1 MNFFEL
7 LWAYMLV
14 FLLAAV
20 PFFEAYVVIP
30 LAIITGLSVVPT
42 FIIGLA
48 GNAFTVFLLIIFIH
62 KIKVWRQNRRAS
74 EQKEPSK
81 RSQRAQKLWE
91 KYGLPGLAILGPLL
105 VGSHLTA
112 FMGVSLGEN
121 KQRTLYWMVI
131 SITLWS
137 IVFSI
142 LAYLGVDF
150 LGYKDHN
157 FLNRFFPQ

>member
-1 MNFFEL
+1 M
-7 LWAYMLV
+7 
-14 FLLAAV
+14 
-20 PFFEAYVVIP
+20 
-30 LAIITGLSVVPT
+30 
-42 FIIGLA
+42 
-48 GNAFTVFLLIIFIH
+48 
-62 KIKVWRQNRRAS
+62 
-74 EQKEPSK
+74 
-81 RSQRAQKLWE
+81 
-91 KYGLPGLAILGPLL
+91 PGLAILGPLL

-157 FLNRFFPQ
+157 FLYRFFPQ

>member
-81 RSQRAQKLWE
+81 RSQRHKN
-91 KYGLPGLAILGPLL
+91 YGRNTGCLVLPSLA
-105 VGSHLTA
+105 
-112 FMGVSLGEN
+112 
-121 KQRTLYWMVI
+121 RY
-131 SITLWS
+131 
-137 IVFSI
+137 
-142 LAYLGVDF
+142 
-150 LGYKDHN
+150 
-157 FLNRFFPQ
+157 